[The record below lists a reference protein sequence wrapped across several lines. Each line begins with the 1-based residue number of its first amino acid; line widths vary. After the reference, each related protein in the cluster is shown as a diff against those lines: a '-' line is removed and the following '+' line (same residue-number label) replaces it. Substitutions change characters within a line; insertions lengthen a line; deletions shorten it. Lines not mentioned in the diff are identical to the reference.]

1 MIIPQPESDLSLNVI
16 VVGADIIKTLKD
28 NKSDSMIVEELM
40 KLFIVKDKRRTKK
53 LFFDTLTF
61 LYSLGIVN
69 EEHYKVRLFN
79 GYTQT
84 TLF

>member
-1 MIIPQPESDLSLNVI
+1 MIIPQTESDLSLNVI

-40 KLFIVKDKRRTKK
+40 KRFIVKDKRRTKK

-61 LYSLGIVN
+61 LYSLGIIN
-69 EEHYKVRLFN
+69 EEYYKVRLFY
-79 GYTQT
+79 GYTQK

>member
-16 VVGADIIKTLKD
+16 VVGADLISILKKD
-28 NKSDSMIVEELM
+28 KENQMIVEDLM
-40 KLFIVKDKRRTKK
+40 KRFLTQDKRRTKK

-61 LYSLGIVN
+61 LYALGIIN
-69 EEHYKVRLFN
+69 EDYYRVRLIH
-79 GYTQT
+79 GYSQK

>member
-40 KLFIVKDKRRTKK
+40 KRFIVKDKRRTKK

-61 LYSLGIVN
+61 LYSLGIIN
-69 EEHYKVRLFN
+69 EEHYRVRLFH
-79 GYTQT
+79 GYTQK

>member
-40 KLFIVKDKRRTKK
+40 KRF
-53 LFFDTLTF
+53 TL
-61 LYSLGIVN
+61 
-69 EEHYKVRLFN
+69 
-79 GYTQT
+79 
-84 TLF
+84 